1 MCLLKSFFCCDN
13 IIVGDNVKIET
24 LVVGSLQE
32 NCYIGTIGNY
42 SFIVDPGDEAD
53 RIIEACRN
61 KNIKEILVTHHH
73 FDHVGALDKLKE
85 YFHLNENEKSNYFDY
100 EVIKTPGHTSDS
112 ISFYFEKEKVLFSGD
127 FIFYG
132 TIGRMDLPTGSEI
145 AMQDSLEL
153 ISKYPKETVVYPG
166 HGSKTI
172 LGNEVKRFKFYF

>member
-1 MCLLKSFFCCDN
+1 MKSFFCYDN
-13 IIVGDNVKIET
+13 IISGDNVKIET

-32 NCYIGTIGNY
+32 NCYICTIGDY
-42 SFIVDPGDEAD
+42 SFIVDPGDEAQE
-53 RIIEACRN
+53 IIKACSN
-61 KNIKEILVTHHH
+61 KNIKEILVTHYH
-73 FDHVGALDKLKE
+73 FDHVGALEELKKHFNLE
-85 YFHLNENEKSNYFDY
+85 ENVKTSYFDY

-112 ISFYFEKEKVLFSGD
+112 VSFYFEKEKVLFSGD

-153 ISKYPKETVVYPG
+153 ISKYPKDTVVYPG

-172 LGNEVKRFKFYF
+172 LGNEVKRFEYYF